1 MAPII
6 TTSASAPASVPA
18 SVPAVT
24 KAAKAAEEVATEA
37 PVHNVHEKPLPELIE
52 QVLEAIQQEEDRIRK
67 EEELMHAVN
76 QIRFDKPLA
85 PVEYDNLSAPPSPP
99 PKDKDDDDDDDQ
111 AKERLSLEE
120 DYPNRTVDLK
130 DIVNTEYRERTNLMS
145 HQWYFD
151 EYSGIYR
158 QNAPGLWGFQSMPS
172 LQQYTATT
180 PSTQASDTHIKQITE
195 KLLSSH
201 SSILDGSQSPSLRLR
216 FSQRQGSRS
225 NRSSLPT
232 SSGSSSI
239 ITSST
244 TLDTPEQQQ
253 RQQQQPRVDAWP
265 SPRTVE
271 QVHQLRKQARATR
284 DRRRQL
290 DLCRTLMDAACRD
303 EQTEHVT
310 ESPIPGTPPVNT
322 RYRQQELRRLK
333 KKDLMLDQVLV
344 LEAQKILKRLALGGG
359 GMGLGTDGDAQFLL
373 ANCYGVGGL
382 GLPLD
387 RERAFSLYI
396 HASKQNHIEST
407 YRAGVC
413 YEIGIGTRK
422 DCGRAMSFYRKAATQ
437 SHVASMYKLAII
449 LMRGFCG
456 QTINVKEALTWL
468 QRAAALAT
476 TQNPHAMY
484 ALAMFQ
490 FSDEFAEH
498 TIADS
503 AYALELLHRSAHMEY
518 LPSQVKL
525 GELYEMGGQGLVQ
538 VDDALSIYWYTRA
551 AEQGNADAALAL
563 SSWYL
568 TGSTGILAQSD
579 REAYLWA
586 RKAASCQ
593 LAERWTAA
601 KAYFLVGMIGVSET
615 STEDAAVWFERS
627 AALGHLGA
635 MAMLQEQEDEK
646 EASE

>member
-6 TTSASAPASVPA
+6 TKNP
-18 SVPAVT
+18 VT
-24 KAAKAAEEVATEA
+24 TEGLK
-37 PVHNVHEKPLPELIE
+37 EKPLPKLIE
-52 QVLEAIQQEEDRIRK
+52 KILKEIRQEEEKIRK
-67 EEELMHAVN
+67 EEESTQTVN
-76 QIRFDKPLA
+76 QVSYSKSLVS
-85 PVEYDNLSAPPSPP
+85 VEDDDLLPPPPSLPP
-99 PKDKDDDDDDDQ
+99 LPKNDKI
-111 AKERLSLEE
+111 KERLSLEE
-120 DYPNRTVDLK
+120 DYPNRTIDPN
-130 DIVNTEYRERTNLMS
+130 DIVNTEYRERTNFMS
-145 HQWYFD
+145 NQWYFD

-172 LQQYTATT
+172 LHQYNTT
-180 PSTQASDTHIKQITE
+180 PTSKLRESNVKHVTE
-195 KLLSSH
+195 KFLSSN
-201 SSILDGSQSPSLRLR
+201 SPILLDSDQSPSLKLR
-216 FSQRQGSRS
+216 FSQRHSSVNRS
-225 NRSSLPT
+225 ARSSLPT
-232 SSGSSSI
+232 NDNSSSF
-239 ITSST
+239 TSLPALAS
-244 TLDTPEQQQ
+244 DEQQQ
-253 RQQQQPRVDAWP
+253 QKQLDQWP

-271 QVHQLRKQARATR
+271 QVHQLKKQAKATR
-284 DRRRQL
+284 NRRKQL

-303 EQTEHVT
+303 ETEHVT

-322 RYRQQELRRLK
+322 RYRQQELRRMK
-333 KKDLMLDQVLV
+333 KKDLVLDQVLV
-344 LEAQKILKRLALGGG
+344 LEAQKILKRLAFGGG
-359 GMGLGTDGDAQFLL
+359 GIGLGTDGDAQFLL

-382 GLPLD
+382 GLSLD
-387 RERAFSLYI
+387 REKAFSLYI

-422 DCGRAMSFYRKAATQ
+422 DYDRAMSFYRKAATQ

-449 LMRGFCG
+449 LMRGYCG
-456 QTINVKEALTWL
+456 QVINMKEALTWL
-468 QRAAALAT
+468 QRAAALADA
-476 TQNPHAMY
+476 QNPHAMY

-490 FSDEFAEH
+490 FLEEFAEN

-503 AYALELLHRSAHMEY
+503 SYALELLHTSAKLEY

-525 GELYEMGGQGLVQ
+525 GELYEAGGGSLVQ

-568 TGSTGILAQSD
+568 TGSTGILQQSD

-593 LAERWTAA
+593 NADRWTAA
-601 KAYFLVGMIGVSET
+601 KAYFLVGTYIDKRIGISET
-615 STEDAAVWFERS
+615 STDNAYVWFQRA

-635 MAMLQEQEDEK
+635 IEMMEEIGC
-646 EASE
+646 

>member
-6 TTSASAPASVPA
+6 TPPPASDPV
-18 SVPAVT
+18 VT
-24 KAAKAAEEVATEA
+24 KSAKSAAVAVLETASTET
-37 PVHNVHEKPLPELIE
+37 PLNGIHEKPLPELIE
-52 QVLEAIQQEEDRIRK
+52 KVLEAIKQEEDRLRK

-76 QIRFDKPLA
+76 QIRFNKPLA
-85 PVEYDNLSAPPSPP
+85 PVEYDSLSAPPSPP
-99 PKDKDDDDDDDQ
+99 PKDDQ
-111 AKERLSLEE
+111 VKERLSLEE

-130 DIVNTEYRERTNLMS
+130 DTINTEYRERTNFMS

-158 QNAPGLWGFQSMPS
+158 QNAPGLWVFQSMPS
-172 LQQYTATT
+172 LQRYT
-180 PSTQASDTHIKQITE
+180 STRASDTHTKHITE

-201 SSILDGSQSPSLRLR
+201 SSILGTSQSPSLRLR
-216 FSQRQGSRS
+216 FSQQHGSRS

-232 SSGSSSI
+232 SSGSSSF

-244 TLDTPEQQQ
+244 TDTSEHEQQQ
-253 RQQQQPRVDAWP
+253 ADAWP

-284 DRRRQL
+284 DRRKQL

-303 EQTEHVT
+303 EETEHVT

-396 HASKQNHIEST
+396 HASKQNHLEST

-422 DCGRAMSFYRKAATQ
+422 DYGRAMSFYRKAATQ

-449 LMRGFCG
+449 LMRGYCG
-456 QTINVKEALTWL
+456 QTINMKEALAWL
-468 QRAAALAT
+468 QRAAALASA
-476 TQNPHAMY
+476 QNPHAMY

-490 FSDEFAEH
+490 FSEEFAEH

-503 AYALELLHRSAHMEY
+503 SYALELLHTSAHMEY

-525 GELYEMGGQGLVQ
+525 GELYEMGGYGLVQ

-568 TGSTGILAQSD
+568 TGSAGILPQSD

-593 LAERWTAA
+593 LADRWTIA
-601 KAYFLVGMIGVSET
+601 KAYFLVGMYVDNRIGISET

-635 MAMLQEQEDEK
+635 MAMLEEGEE
-646 EASE
+646 EALSHGI

>member
-6 TTSASAPASVPA
+6 TPPPASAPA
-18 SVPAVT
+18 VT
-24 KAAKAAEEVATEA
+24 KSAKAAAVVVETET
-37 PVHNVHEKPLPELIE
+37 PLKDVHEKPLPELIE
-52 QVLEAIQQEEDRIRK
+52 KVLEAIQQEEDRLRK
-67 EEELMHAVN
+67 EEELMHAVS

-99 PKDKDDDDDDDQ
+99 PKDDQ
-111 AKERLSLEE
+111 EVKERLSLEE
-120 DYPNRTVDLK
+120 DYPNRTVDLE
-130 DIVNTEYRERTNLMS
+130 DTVNTEYRERTNLTS

-172 LQQYTATT
+172 LQQYTTRT
-180 PSTQASDTHIKQITE
+180 SDTHIKHITE

-201 SSILDGSQSPSLRLR
+201 SSILDTSQSPSLRLR
-216 FSQRQGSRS
+216 FSQRHGSRS

-232 SSGSSSI
+232 SSGSSST

-244 TLDTPEQQQ
+244 IDTPEPEQQE
-253 RQQQQPRVDAWP
+253 QQGDAWP

-284 DRRRQL
+284 DRRKQL

-303 EQTEHVT
+303 EETEHVT

-333 KKDLMLDQVLV
+333 KKDLVLDQVLV

-422 DCGRAMSFYRKAATQ
+422 DYGRAMSFYRKAATQ

-449 LMRGFCG
+449 LMRGYCG
-456 QTINVKEALTWL
+456 QTINMKEALTWL
-468 QRAAALAT
+468 QRAAALAN

-484 ALAMFQ
+484 ALAMLQ
-490 FSDEFAEH
+490 FSEEFAEH
-498 TIADS
+498 RIADGS
-503 AYALELLHRSAHMEY
+503 YALELLHTSAHMEY

-525 GELYEMGGQGLVQ
+525 GELYEMGSHGFVQ

-568 TGSTGILAQSD
+568 TGSAGILPQSN

-586 RKAASCQ
+586 RRAASCQ
-593 LAERWTAA
+593 LADRWTTA
-601 KAYFLVGMIGVSET
+601 KAYFLVGMYVEHKIGISET
-615 STEDAAVWFERS
+615 STEEAAVWFERS

-635 MAMLQEQEDEK
+635 LAMLEQEGAAALDHDI
-646 EASE
+646 

>member
-6 TTSASAPASVPA
+6 TPPPASAPA
-18 SVPAVT
+18 VT
-24 KAAKAAEEVATEA
+24 KSAKAAAVVVETET
-37 PVHNVHEKPLPELIE
+37 PLKDVHEKPLPELIE
-52 QVLEAIQQEEDRIRK
+52 KVLEAIQQQEDRLRK
-67 EEELMHAVN
+67 EEELMHAVS

-99 PKDKDDDDDDDQ
+99 PKDDQ
-111 AKERLSLEE
+111 EVKERLSLEE
-120 DYPNRTVDLK
+120 DYPNRTVDLE
-130 DIVNTEYRERTNLMS
+130 DTVNTEYRERTNLTS

-172 LQQYTATT
+172 LQQYTTRT
-180 PSTQASDTHIKQITE
+180 SDTHIKHITE

-201 SSILDGSQSPSLRLR
+201 SSILDTSQSPSLRLR
-216 FSQRQGSRS
+216 FSQRHGSRS

-232 SSGSSSI
+232 SSGSSST

-244 TLDTPEQQQ
+244 IDTPEPEQQE
-253 RQQQQPRVDAWP
+253 QQGDAWP

-284 DRRRQL
+284 DRRKQL

-303 EQTEHVT
+303 EETEHVT

-333 KKDLMLDQVLV
+333 KKDLVLDQVLV

-422 DCGRAMSFYRKAATQ
+422 DYGRAMSFYRKAATQ

-449 LMRGFCG
+449 LMRGYCG
-456 QTINVKEALTWL
+456 QTINMKEALTWL
-468 QRAAALAT
+468 QRAAALAN

-484 ALAMFQ
+484 ALAMLQ
-490 FSDEFAEH
+490 FSEEFAEH
-498 TIADS
+498 RIADGS
-503 AYALELLHRSAHMEY
+503 YALELLHTSAHMEY

-525 GELYEMGGQGLVQ
+525 GELYEMGSHGFVQ

-568 TGSTGILAQSD
+568 TGSAGILPQSN

-586 RKAASCQ
+586 RRAASCQ
-593 LAERWTAA
+593 LADRWTTA
-601 KAYFLVGMIGVSET
+601 KAYFLVGMYVEHKIGISET
-615 STEDAAVWFERS
+615 STEEAAVWFERS

-635 MAMLQEQEDEK
+635 LAMLEQEGAAALDHDI
-646 EASE
+646 

>member
-6 TTSASAPASVPA
+6 TPLPASAPE
-18 SVPAVT
+18 VT
-24 KAAKAAEEVATEA
+24 ESAKVKVKAAAAATEA
-37 PVHNVHEKPLPELIE
+37 TETPLNDVYEKPLPELIE
-52 QVLEAIQQEEDRIRK
+52 KVLEVIKQEEDRLRV

-76 QIRFDKPLA
+76 QVRFDKPLA
-85 PVEYDNLSAPPSPP
+85 PVEYSNLSAPPSPP
-99 PKDKDDDDDDDQ
+99 PKDDQ
-111 AKERLSLEE
+111 TKERLSLEE
-120 DYPNRTVDLK
+120 DYSNCTVDLK
-130 DIVNTEYRERTNLMS
+130 DITNTEYRERTNSMS

-172 LQQYTATT
+172 LQQYTA
-180 PSTQASDTHIKQITE
+180 PSTRTSDTHIKHITE

-201 SSILDGSQSPSLRLR
+201 SSILDASQSPSLRLR
-216 FSQRQGSRS
+216 FSQRHGSRS
-225 NRSSLPT
+225 NRSSVAT
-232 SSGSSSI
+232 SSGSSGI
-239 ITSST
+239 MTSST
-244 TLDTPEQQQ
+244 MDTPELGEQQQ
-253 RQQQQPRVDAWP
+253 VDAWP

-284 DRRRQL
+284 DRRKQL

-303 EQTEHVT
+303 EETEHVT

-422 DCGRAMSFYRKAATQ
+422 DYGRAMSFYRKAATQ

-449 LMRGFCG
+449 LMRGYCG
-456 QTINVKEALTWL
+456 QTINMKEALTWL
-468 QRAAALAT
+468 QRAAALAN

-490 FSDEFAEH
+490 FSEEFAEH

-503 AYALELLHRSAHMEY
+503 SYALELLHTSAHMEY

-525 GELYEMGGQGLVQ
+525 GELYEMGGHDLVQ

-593 LAERWTAA
+593 LAERWTIA
-601 KAYFLVGMIGVSET
+601 KAYFLVGMYVKHKIGVSET

-635 MAMLQEQEDEK
+635 MAMFEKQEEDELDDDI
-646 EASE
+646 

>member
-6 TTSASAPASVPA
+6 TPPPASAL
-18 SVPAVT
+18 AVT
-24 KAAKAAEEVATEA
+24 KSAKAAAVVVETET
-37 PVHNVHEKPLPELIE
+37 PLKDVHEKPLPELIE
-52 QVLEAIQQEEDRIRK
+52 KVLEAIQQEEDRLRK
-67 EEELMHAVN
+67 EEELMHAVS

-99 PKDKDDDDDDDQ
+99 PKDDQ
-111 AKERLSLEE
+111 EVKERLSLEE
-120 DYPNRTVDLK
+120 DYPNRTVDLE
-130 DIVNTEYRERTNLMS
+130 DTVNTEYRERTNLTS

-172 LQQYTATT
+172 LQQYTTRT
-180 PSTQASDTHIKQITE
+180 SDTHIKHITE

-201 SSILDGSQSPSLRLR
+201 SSILDTSQSPSLRLR
-216 FSQRQGSRS
+216 FSQRHGSRS

-232 SSGSSSI
+232 SSGSSST

-244 TLDTPEQQQ
+244 IDTPEPEQQE
-253 RQQQQPRVDAWP
+253 QQGDAWP

-284 DRRRQL
+284 DRRKQL

-303 EQTEHVT
+303 EETEHVT

-333 KKDLMLDQVLV
+333 KKDLVLDQVLV

-422 DCGRAMSFYRKAATQ
+422 DYGRAMSFYRKAATQ

-449 LMRGFCG
+449 LMRGYCG
-456 QTINVKEALTWL
+456 QTINMKEALTWL
-468 QRAAALAT
+468 QRAAALAN

-484 ALAMFQ
+484 ALAMLQ
-490 FSDEFAEH
+490 FSEEFAEH
-498 TIADS
+498 RIADGS
-503 AYALELLHRSAHMEY
+503 YALELLHTSAHMEY

-525 GELYEMGGQGLVQ
+525 GELYEMGSHGFVQ

-568 TGSTGILAQSD
+568 TGSAGILPQSN

-586 RKAASCQ
+586 RRAASCQ
-593 LAERWTAA
+593 LADRWTTA
-601 KAYFLVGMIGVSET
+601 KAYFLVGMYVEHKIGISET
-615 STEDAAVWFERS
+615 STEEAAVWFERS

-635 MAMLQEQEDEK
+635 LAMLEQEGAAALDHDI
-646 EASE
+646 

>member
-1 MAPII
+1 MSASFIHLLFIFMAPII
-6 TTSASAPASVPA
+6 SQQ
-18 SVPAVT
+18 
-24 KAAKAAEEVATEA
+24 
-37 PVHNVHEKPLPELIE
+37 PVEMEGFNGKPLPELIE
-52 QVLEAIQQEEDRIRK
+52 KVLEEIRQEEERLRK
-67 EEELMHAVN
+67 EEEFTQIVN
-76 QIRFDKPLA
+76 QVRFSKPLA
-85 PVEYDNLSAPPSPP
+85 PVKYDDLSPPPSPP
-99 PKDKDDDDDDDQ
+99 PKDDEI
-111 AKERLSLEE
+111 KERISLEE
-120 DYPNRTVDLK
+120 DYPNRTIDPN
-130 DIVNTEYRERTNLMS
+130 DIVSTEYRERTNFMS
-145 HQWYFD
+145 NQWYFD

-172 LQQYTATT
+172 LQQYNTT
-180 PSTQASDTHIKQITE
+180 PATKSTESSIKHITD
-195 KLLSSH
+195 KLLSSN
-201 SSILDGSQSPSLRLR
+201 SSILLDSNRSPALKLH
-216 FSQRQGSRS
+216 FSQRHFSTNRS
-225 NRSSLPT
+225 NRSNLST
-232 SSGSSSI
+232 SDKSSSI
-239 ITSST
+239 TSSL
-244 TLDTPEQQQ
+244 TLEDDEQQQ
-253 RQQQQPRVDAWP
+253 QKRLDQWP

-284 DRRRQL
+284 DRRKQL

-303 EQTEHVT
+303 ETEHVT

-322 RYRQQELRRLK
+322 RYRQQELRRMK

-359 GMGLGTDGDAQFLL
+359 GIGFGTDGDAQFLL

-422 DCGRAMSFYRKAATQ
+422 DYSRAMSFYRKAATQ
-437 SHVASMYKLAII
+437 SHIASMYKLAII
-449 LMRGFCG
+449 LMRGYCG
-456 QTINVKEALTWL
+456 QIINMKEALTWL
-468 QRAAALAT
+468 QRAAALANA
-476 TQNPHAMY
+476 QNPHAMY
-484 ALAMFQ
+484 TLAMFQ
-490 FSDEFAEH
+490 FLEEFAENR
-498 TIADS
+498 IADS
-503 AYALELLHRSAHMEY
+503 SYALELLHTSAKLEY

-525 GELYEMGGQGLVQ
+525 GELYEVGGGGLVQ

-568 TGSTGILAQSD
+568 TGSTGILPQSD

-593 LAERWTAA
+593 NADRWTAA
-601 KAYFLVGMIGVSET
+601 KAYFLVGMYIDKRIGISET
-615 STEDAAVWFERS
+615 STDNANVWFQRS

-635 MAMLQEQEDEK
+635 IEMMEEIGC
-646 EASE
+646 

>member
-1 MAPII
+1 MAPIV
-6 TTSASAPASVPA
+6 TPPPAPALT
-18 SVPAVT
+18 VT
-24 KAAKAAEEVATEA
+24 KSVKGAAATDT
-37 PVHNVHEKPLPELIE
+37 PVNDVDEKPLPELIE
-52 QVLEAIQQEEDRIRK
+52 KVLEAIKQEEDRLRK
-67 EEELMHAVN
+67 EEELVYAVN

-85 PVEYDNLSAPPSPP
+85 PVEYDSLSAPPSPP
-99 PKDKDDDDDDDQ
+99 PKDDEI
-111 AKERLSLEE
+111 KERLSLEE

-130 DIVNTEYRERTNLMS
+130 DTISTEYRERTNFMS
-145 HQWYFD
+145 NQWYFD

-172 LQQYTATT
+172 LQQYTTT
-180 PSTQASDTHIKQITE
+180 SSQASDTHIKHITE
-195 KLLSSH
+195 KLLSSN
-201 SSILDGSQSPSLRLR
+201 SSILDTASQSPSLKLR
-216 FSQRQGSRS
+216 FSQRHGSRS

-232 SSGSSSI
+232 SSASSSM
-239 ITSST
+239 ITSSI
-244 TLDTPEQQQ
+244 DTQEHEQQQ
-253 RQQQQPRVDAWP
+253 VDAWP

-284 DRRRQL
+284 DRRKQL

-303 EQTEHVT
+303 EETEHVT

-387 RERAFSLYI
+387 REKAFSLYI
-396 HASKQNHIEST
+396 HASKQNHMEST

-413 YEIGIGTRK
+413 YEIGIGTRR
-422 DCGRAMSFYRKAATQ
+422 DYGRAMSFYRKAATH

-449 LMRGFCG
+449 LMRGYCG
-456 QTINVKEALTWL
+456 QTINMKEALTWL

-476 TQNPHAMY
+476 AQNPHAMY

-490 FSDEFAEH
+490 FSEEFAEN
-498 TIADS
+498 TIADGS
-503 AYALELLHRSAHMEY
+503 YALELLHTSAQMEY

-525 GELYEMGGQGLVQ
+525 GELYEIGGDGLVQ

-568 TGSTGILAQSD
+568 TGSAGILPQSD

-593 LAERWTAA
+593 LADRWTMA
-601 KAYFLVGMIGVSET
+601 KAYFLIGMYVEHKIGVSET
-615 STEDAAVWFERS
+615 STEDATVWFERS

-635 MAMLQEQEDEK
+635 LAMLGQK
-646 EASE
+646 EEEEEEET